1 MWAVFKLQW
10 LRLFKRPILLFAFIG
25 LTIGMVFLMG
35 GTQANI
41 TITIPTFSN
50 ELATDELD
58 EWIDHLNEDE
68 TFHFTPSDH
77 DTVYDR
83 IRLNETPFALEIN
96 EDDYNFIL
104 GREDLEVATLYSHVN
119 QVFSTQKRIQA
130 IEENSSVDS
139 LEVEE
144 FIVLET
150 TANAETISQGELA
163 SITVLTGISLYFS
176 IYTIMFLMV
185 NLLEEKRKGTWN
197 RLIFSSL
204 SKIKIYLGQLLHY
217 FLVGLLQVVSV
228 FVILKF
234 LLNLDLGNNY
244 LAILIVISSFV
255 FTIVSLGMLVIAVVT
270 SPPQLQV
277 VIPLISTAMAMIGG
291 AFWPLEIVTNE
302 ILLFLARL
310 MPIYYGITGLRGA
323 ILHNQGVM
331 QLLEPIGM
339 LLLMG
344 VLFMGIGINMM
355 ERVSERRS
363 L

>member
-10 LRLFKRPILLFAFIG
+10 LRLFKRPILMFVFIG

-35 GTQANI
+35 GTQANN
-41 TITIPTFSN
+41 TITIPTYSE
-50 ELATDELD
+50 ELSTRELE
-58 EWIDHLNEDE
+58 EWIDHLNEDDTFSFTLSDYE
-68 TFHFTPSDH
+68 TVNDK
-77 DTVYDR
+77 

-119 QVFSTQKRIQA
+119 QVFSTQKRIQN
-130 IEENSSVDS
+130 IEETSSIDS
-139 LEVEE
+139 LDVKD
-144 FIVLET
+144 FIVLDT
-150 TANAETISQGELA
+150 TASTEAISQSELA
-163 SITVLTGISLYFS
+163 SITVLIGISLYFS

-204 SKIKIYLGQLLHY
+204 SKVKIYLGQLLHY
-217 FLVGLLQVVSV
+217 FLVGLLQIVTV
-228 FVILKF
+228 FSILTF
-234 LLNLDLGNNY
+234 LLNLDLGSNY
-244 LAILIVISSFV
+244 LAMFLVISSFV

-277 VIPLISTAMAMIGG
+277 IIPLISTAMAMIGG

-310 MPIYYGITGLRGA
+310 MPLYYGIIGLRGA
-323 ILHNQGVM
+323 ILHDQGVG
-331 QLLEPIGM
+331 QLLEPIGI

-344 VLFMGIGINMM
+344 VLFMGIGLNLM
-355 ERVSERRS
+355 ERVSEKRS
-363 L
+363 I